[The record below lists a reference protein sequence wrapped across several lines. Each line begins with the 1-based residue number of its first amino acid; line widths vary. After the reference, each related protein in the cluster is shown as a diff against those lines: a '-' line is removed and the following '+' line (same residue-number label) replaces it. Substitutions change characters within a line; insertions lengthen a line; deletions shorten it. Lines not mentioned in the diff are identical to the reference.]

1 VLPTMSSLAQ
11 QLRNI
16 VLQGT
21 NRGVWNLAVDVLP
34 ERVVLRGEAD
44 TFYAKQLAQ
53 ESVLKAF
60 PLVALENA
68 IQVA

>member
-1 VLPTMSSLAQ
+1 VLPTINSLAQ

-21 NRGVWNLAVDVLP
+21 HRGVWNLAIDILP
-34 ERVVLRGEAD
+34 ERVVLRGETD

-53 ESVLKAF
+53 ESVLKVL
-60 PLVALENA
+60 PLVSVENA